1 MNTFMEYDE
10 DSYDEDEV
18 FVEAEY
24 GLITAKGAEYLVEMF
39 NSDAEP
45 DERIWSRAAMERFV
59 IWSGDVRL
67 VWFDHKFTLNEMRVV
82 GIDIEGC
89 DDRVIYIRQGLYFE
103 QVGSLVFSTAGR
115 CTVRVPFV
123 SDVPL
128 KTKEWLV

>member
-10 DSYDEDEV
+10 DQYDEDEV
-18 FVEAEY
+18 FVEAENS
-24 GLITAKGAEYLVEMF
+24 LITAKGAEYLVEMF
-39 NSDAEP
+39 SADAEP
-45 DERIWSRAAMERFV
+45 DERIWSRAAMDRFV
-59 IWSGDVRL
+59 IWAGDVRL
-67 VWFDHKFTLNEMRVV
+67 VWFDHKFTLNEMEIV

-89 DDRVIYIRQGLYFE
+89 VDRVIYIRQGLYFE